1 MTDYKNIKI
10 SDAFNHGKAMIAFVT
25 GGDPDLETTE
35 KLLPAMQK
43 AGADLIEIGIPFSDP
58 IAEGP
63 VIQDANERA
72 LAKGCTTDHLF
83 DMVKRVRESGKV
95 TVPMVFLTY
104 ANPIYTYGKERF
116 MSKCQECGING
127 VIVPDIPFE
136 EKEEFLPEATK
147 YGVDI
152 ISMIA
157 PTSDERI
164 IKIAK
169 EATGFLY
176 VVSSLGVTGVRT
188 QITSDIGS
196 MIELVRKASDI
207 PAAVGFGIS
216 TPEQAKK
223 MAETSDGSIV
233 GSAIVKIVAKY
244 GKDCIPYVQEY
255 IRSLNEA
262 IKGTEKISA

>member
-1 MTDYKNIKI
+1 MTNIKI
-10 SDAFNHGKAMIAFVT
+10 KDAFNHGKAMIAFVT

-35 KLLPAMQK
+35 KLLPAMEE

-83 DMVKRVRESGKV
+83 DLVKRVRENGSV
-95 TVPMVFLTY
+95 TVPIVYLTY
-104 ANPIYTYGKERF
+104 ANPIYTYGKDRF
-116 MSKCQECGING
+116 MKKCQECGING

-136 EKEEFLPEATK
+136 EKGEFLEEANK
-147 YGVDI
+147 YGIDI

-157 PTSDERI
+157 PTSEDRI
-164 IKIAK
+164 LKIAK

-176 VVSSLGVTGVRT
+176 VVSSLGVTGVRSNINT
-188 QITSDIGS
+188 NIEK
-196 MIELVRKASDI
+196 MIENVRKASDI

-216 TPEQAKK
+216 TPEQAKA
-223 MAETSDGSIV
+223 MADVSDGAIV
-233 GSAIVKIVAKY
+233 GSAIVKIVAQY
-244 GKDCIPYVQEY
+244 GRDCIPYVQQY
-255 IRSLNEA
+255 IREINSELKVYKEA
-262 IKGTEKISA
+262 I